1 MKAMPAEV
9 VVIIEQSG
17 TKGIYRVR
25 AKIKS
30 NDVKNKVVVRNVL
43 GPVRVGDI
51 IMITQHDMEAAGEI
65 D

>member
-1 MKAMPAEV
+1 MAIPAEV
-9 VVIIEQSG
+9 VVIMDRTG

-25 AKIKS
+25 AKIKG
-30 NDVKNKVVVRNVL
+30 DVGRNKVVVRNIL

-51 IMITQHDMEAAGEI
+51 IMITQQDMESAGEI